1 MGIGCIIM
9 HPMGI
14 PSHCER
20 YMGWSQL
27 KPVLFKINS
36 ADCSDFM
43 LCVGLSHILI
53 FSTLVCLAQ
62 EDFSII
68 VSSGKVVY
76 MASWFTLLILT
87 FIKTVLIQFLL
98 IHLYQKQRPPSGYLY
113 VKFSFLCNSS
123 DHSWYSFLN
132 KAHVYEHI
140 IYAHLLSTFFH
151 CGVPL
156 VDHMHSYKWN
166 MKYLVAWESLS
177 GYSLQHRRKETVR
190 GK

>member
-1 MGIGCIIM
+1 MKNKKSQHKHNITIAMYGCITIQTRFPLLVSMWLPSQCIPMGIGCIIM

-36 ADCSDFM
+36 AGCSDFM

-76 MASWFTLLILT
+76 VASWFTLLILT
-87 FIKTVLIQFLL
+87 FIKTVLIQIF
-98 IHLYQKQRPPSGYLY
+98 IKSKGH
-113 VKFSFLCNSS
+113 
-123 DHSWYSFLN
+123 
-132 KAHVYEHI
+132 
-140 IYAHLLSTFFH
+140 
-151 CGVPL
+151 PL
-156 VDHMHSYKWN
+156 VTSM
-166 MKYLVAWESLS
+166 LS
-177 GYSLQHRRKETVR
+177 SASFATALTTLGILS
-190 GK
+190 